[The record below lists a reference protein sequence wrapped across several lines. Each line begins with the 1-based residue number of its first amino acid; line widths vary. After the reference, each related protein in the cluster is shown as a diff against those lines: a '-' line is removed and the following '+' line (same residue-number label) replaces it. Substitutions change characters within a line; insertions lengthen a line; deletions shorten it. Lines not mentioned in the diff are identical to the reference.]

1 MFANVNVEERR
12 GEKSHSST
20 GCGVWE
26 TICRHKALAPKF
38 SQSMYAWE
46 DIVAYYEE
54 VLKDEN
60 GVLPENVKE
69 FLHGDCLKDNIDED
83 FTWFYEHVTIIKDQW
98 EETQLL
104 HSYPLLVFENG
115 QGLLLDDRYSRDI
128 NHNTP
133 AYVGMVEAERILNQN
148 FLRTEVN
155 VEALYVTRTYYT
167 RHGKGQIG
175 LWSNCECDK
184 DDINPRMFDATNV
197 PNPNQGTLRYGK
209 IDELEAKAVAA
220 RAVNDSISPFFDVT
234 TSMVITHCNE
244 YMNDYLFDAA
254 KDQNLNTYV
263 SYDETNI
270 RKV

>member
-1 MFANVNVEERR
+1 M
-12 GEKSHSST
+12 T
-20 GCGVWE
+20 GIYKI
-26 TICRHKALAPKF
+26 TNLI
-38 SQSMYAWE
+38 
-46 DIVAYYEE
+46 
-54 VLKDEN
+54 
-60 GVLPENVKE
+60 
-69 FLHGDCLKDNIDED
+69 
-83 FTWFYEHVTIIKDQW
+83 
-98 EETQLL
+98 
-104 HSYPLLVFENG
+104 
-115 QGLLLDDRYSRDI
+115 
-128 NHNTP
+128 
-133 AYVGMVEAERILNQN
+133 NQN
-148 FLRTEVN
+148 FLRAEVN
-155 VEALYVTRTYYT
+155 VEALYVTRSYYT

-209 IDELEAKAVAA
+209 IDELEAKAIAA

-234 TSMVITHCNE
+234 TSMVVTHCNE